1 MTCKNCIYW
10 TEDDSNEYEYNRGN
24 CNNKKFIYA
33 EDLYDI
39 STQVRKTPDEDTLV
53 YGDYEGYSAY
63 FTTGPEFSC
72 IHFKKEGDENEV
84 QIV

>member
-10 TEDDSNEYEYNRGN
+10 TGNTPDEYGSN
-24 CNNKKFIYA
+24 CNSKKFVYA

-39 STQVRKTPDEDTLV
+39 STSVRKTPDEDTLV

-72 IHFKKEGDENEV
+72 IHFKKEGDKE
-84 QIV
+84 